1 MQCLTQLGRV
11 EEIDAFREAV
21 IAVHKDNWRLLQAA
35 AMSYVND
42 AVHFGFIIAGE
53 FHRGQHPGGGQ
64 YAGSFE
70 RDRGRGLQLL
80 LQGLDRARKDP
91 DRPAAGSYLLS
102 LADALLQNRVG
113 GGAYQLQRLTPVD
126 TLPDYDEP
134 GTGIW
139 GGGQTGDP
147 VEADGS
153 PVFYYTPRD
162 FSQARNDGERW
173 RWALSQAAEVDPN
186 RLNQT
191 RFRLASFLLGQ
202 FGTQT
207 FNDSMSRWNSWW
219 AGDRSTVP
227 TDPHLLESLK
237 DEETMARLATG
248 VKRFTVPDEFNP
260 IKIFQKIADDKA
272 TGQGAEALGAL
283 AVDLHEPPPVRPGRF
298 LPDTEQAGIW

>member
-1 MQCLTQLGRV
+1 M
-11 EEIDAFREAV
+11 
-21 IAVHKDNWRLLQAA
+21 
-35 AMSYVND
+35 
-42 AVHFGFIIAGE
+42 
-53 FHRGQHPGGGQ
+53 
-64 YAGSFE
+64 
-70 RDRGRGLQLL
+70 
-80 LQGLDRARKDP
+80 
-91 DRPAAGSYLLS
+91 S

-139 GGGQTGDP
+139 GGG
-147 VEADGS
+147 ADGR
-153 PVFYYTPRD
+153 TPWRPTDRPSFTTLPCD
-162 FSQARNDGERW
+162 FSQAGNDGERW
-173 RWALSQAAEVDPN
+173 RWALSQAAEIDSHL
-186 RLNQT
+186 LNQT
-191 RFRLASFLLGQ
+191 RYRLASFLLGQ

-260 IKIFQKIADDKA
+260 IKIYQKIADDPA
-272 TGQGAEALGAL
+272 TGQGAEALGAC
-283 AVDLHEPPPVRPGRF
+283 VDLREPPPVRPGRC
-298 LPDTEQAGIW
+298 LLDTEQAGIW